1 MSSDRNKKFNLKK
14 KLVLEVTGKELKKL
28 RKKGILALSYE
39 YDLPS
44 KSLQK
49 TEKGLSDPLFTTMW
63 RMVEANGIPFWQ
75 FIKIVQENLPENFS
89 FFDD

>member
-1 MSSDRNKKFNLKK
+1 MSTKKNKKLELNK
-14 KLVLEVTGKELKKL
+14 KLVLKVTGEELKKL

-49 TEKGLSDPLFTTMW
+49 AEKGLSDVRFTTMW
-63 RMVEANGIPFWQ
+63 RMVEAHGIPFWK
-75 FIKIVQENLPENFS
+75 FVKTVQENLPAGFN
-89 FFDD
+89 FFDE